1 MLEYIIPLFPQILWA
16 TNFVVS
22 KVIVSKGLHPL
33 LLTALRW
40 SVAGSLLYLYVR
52 LRGLRIV
59 LSKELIV
66 PAATGIAGFSALI
79 YLALLFSKSSV
90 VGLTMAFIP
99 IFTALLA
106 SLILKERLGKLTK
119 FAIVIGFVGGI
130 ILSGEKLGTLNFL
143 GALLGILAA
152 FDWAVYTITSKRIMV
167 ELSAMELL
175 ASIAI
180 LAQPINW
187 LLALPFLNFKP
198 LEDAEV
204 LYGLLYVSL
213 VPGYIAY
220 FLWLYSVKLVGASR
234 AGIYVSSLPVFTL
247 ILSIIILGEKLS
259 FYEALG
265 SVLILTALAL
275 VTFEMYLEYRRRG
288 LA

>member
-1 MLEYIIPLFPQILWA
+1 MLEYVVPLIPQILWA

-40 SVAGSLLYLYVR
+40 TIAGALLYLYAR
-52 LRGLRIV
+52 IRSMRIV
-59 LSKELIV
+59 ISRELIV

-79 YLALLFSKSSV
+79 YLALKFSKSSV

-106 SLILKERLGKLTK
+106 SFILKEKLK
-119 FAIVIGFVGGI
+119 KLVKIAVIIGFLGGI
-130 ILSGEKLGTLNFL
+130 ILSAEKLGSLNFL

-152 FDWAVYTITSKRIMV
+152 LDWAIYTISSKKIMI
-167 ELSAMELL
+167 ELTAMELL

-180 LAQPINW
+180 IAQPINW
-187 LLALPFLNFKP
+187 LLALPFLDFSP
-198 LEDAEV
+198 LRNVEV

-213 VPGYIAY
+213 VPGYVAY
-220 FLWLYSVKLVGASR
+220 FLWLYSVRLVGASK

-247 ILSIIILGEKLS
+247 ILSTIVLGERLT
-259 FYEALG
+259 FYESLG
-265 SVLILTALAL
+265 SALILTALAL
-275 VTFEMYLEYRRRG
+275 VTLEMYLEFRRRDR
-288 LA
+288 A